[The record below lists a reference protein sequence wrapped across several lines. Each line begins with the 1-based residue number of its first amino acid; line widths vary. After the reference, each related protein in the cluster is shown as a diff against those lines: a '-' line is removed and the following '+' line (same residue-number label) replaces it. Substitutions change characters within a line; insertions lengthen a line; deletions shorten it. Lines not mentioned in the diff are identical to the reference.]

1 MALTFVYFYKKD
13 STKNISKKAEF
24 LTNQVLNLCSE
35 ENVELEKYLTYEE
48 IINEAQKNNDYF
60 VNLKFKNRDRI
71 LDYIDWKFYFET
83 FLNFFED
90 SFYVHILILKQDIE
104 KIWKNNDEIEEKILD
119 LNKKII
125 ENNNEIEACIS
136 YNTHVLP
143 IEYDFSLTKTK
154 NNLEEVKEWI
164 ANILLKKDW
173 KILLEKGVFNIYWN
187 IR

>member
-71 LDYIDWKFYFET
+71 LDYID
-83 FLNFFED
+83 
-90 SFYVHILILKQDIE
+90 
-104 KIWKNNDEIEEKILD
+104 
-119 LNKKII
+119 
-125 ENNNEIEACIS
+125 
-136 YNTHVLP
+136 
-143 IEYDFSLTKTK
+143 
-154 NNLEEVKEWI
+154 
-164 ANILLKKDW
+164 
-173 KILLEKGVFNIYWN
+173 
-187 IR
+187 